1 MGFLRVLLLC
11 LLVIRVMVLVGVTGG
26 GAHRPPAMYVF
37 GSSILDV
44 GNNNYLPGAA
54 VGRANRRFNG
64 IDFPASIPTGRFSN
78 GYNIADYVAKNM
90 GFACSPP
97 AYLSLAPNSSG
108 PLVQT
113 ALSSGINYASGGAGI
128 LDSTKREV
136 HFTPLTLSLSLKD
149 PPEIQNRTA
158 CTLQVSIPVK
168 NPPYDS
174 SKWFTRWFSLTWR
187 QRVCGPHVSA
197 KGGRNAGNTIPLS
210 KQVQYFNA
218 TRTKMVAAV
227 GPHAATTLLSKSVFL
242 IGIGNNDMFVSAFAE
257 QARNRSAAEQ
267 KKDAAALYADL
278 ISNYTATMTE
288 LHAMGARK
296 FALVGVG
303 LQGCVPGVRALSP
316 AGACWDGLNDLSA
329 GFDAALRTE
338 LAGGLS
344 ALLPGAAYSLGDCL
358 GFTRDVL
365 ADPRASGFDDAAGAC
380 CGGGRLSAEAEC
392 FPNSTLCADRDRHV
406 FWDRAHF
413 SQRMAS
419 LIARAFYDG
428 PAKYT
433 TPISFMQLAQSS

>member
-11 LLVIRVMVLVGVTGG
+11 LLVICVQVLVVGTGGG

-44 GNNNYLPGAA
+44 GNNNYLPGPA

-64 IDFPASIPTGRFSN
+64 IDFPTSIPTGRFSN

-97 AYLSLAPNSSG
+97 AYLSLAPNSSVA
-108 PLVQT
+108 LVQT

-128 LDSTKREV
+128 LDST
-136 HFTPLTLSLSLKD
+136 
-149 PPEIQNRTA
+149 
-158 CTLQVSIPVK
+158 
-168 NPPYDS
+168 
-174 SKWFTRWFSLTWR
+174 
-187 QRVCGPHVSA
+187 
-197 KGGRNAGNTIPLS
+197 NAGNTIPLS

-218 TRTKMVAAV
+218 TRTKMVAAM

-242 IGIGNNDMFVSAFAE
+242 IGIGNNDMFASALAERAQNKFAADQE
-257 QARNRSAAEQ
+257 
-267 KKDAAALYADL
+267 KDAAALYADL
-278 ISNYTATMTE
+278 TSNYTATMTE
-288 LHAMGARK
+288 LYAMGARK
-296 FALVGVG
+296 FALIGVG
-303 LQGCVPGVRALSP
+303 LQGCVPGARALSP
-316 AGACWDGLNDLSA
+316 AGACWAGLNELSA
-329 GFDAALRTE
+329 GFDAALRHL

-344 ALLPGAAYSLGDCL
+344 ARLPGAVYSLGDCL

-365 ADPRASGFDDAAGAC
+365 AHPRASGFDDAADAC

-392 FPNSTLCADRDRHV
+392 FPDSTLCADRDRHV

-413 SQRMAS
+413 SQRMAF
-419 LIARAFYDG
+419 LVARAFYDG

-433 TPISFMQLAQSS
+433 TPISFKQLAQSS